1 MDFKPHTKPHLSPEQ
16 DMIPVP
22 SLLLQ
27 PLSSRAN
34 SSTLEATG
42 THPVPTFA
50 ASPMGGISNI
60 MDLDPEDIQREQRK
74 AMYREGN
81 PFKSPSSPAR
91 ARSMS
96 PRRLE
101 LPIRLRYPLD
111 QSLSTT
117 FTNQRV
123 VLPPINGAR
132 CGPGIPSPSAQDGQP
147 RQPPSLPPL
156 AFDPSAWPP
165 PLNLPSRHPAR
176 DFDIEDQVQDTL
188 GDVVH
193 QSSPEPDNTA
203 DQEDDNEVDGSSEPL
218 DEEKEQ
224 NSQDALCEFAMPC
237 RMNPSPDGMHY
248 RKVIS
253 HIFGRN
259 KATTKLFPA
268 YVWVHYCRKH
278 YQRARYR
285 ADQWPF
291 TQCELLLESL
301 RRMEDWDGVESFK
314 LTLRR
319 REQLRVDKSDNAGTK
334 ISGPST
340 TLQTG
345 RKHPT
350 AIISPVPDWLRRQTD
365 TVMSFD
371 DIRALIMQIREYMV
385 KLRNDEKSR
394 GAKGSEA
401 GENGNTK
408 NELRQ
413 QASRVRFPDIEILP
427 FFKRWVVDA
436 ALRQRDSRGN
446 GDQDTE
452 VESDDDNDPE
462 NAEGEDEDDAD
473 AWDDENDAP
482 VGQIGRTGTNSG
494 RSESQRRRSQR
505 NFVRMVSGV
514 NRVSRSGAVKKP
526 NRSKKC

>member
-1 MDFKPHTKPHLSPEQ
+1 
-16 DMIPVP
+16 MIPVP

-27 PLSSRAN
+27 PVSSPAN
-34 SSTLEATG
+34 SSTLEGTG
-42 THPVPTFA
+42 AHPVPTFA
-50 ASPMGGISNI
+50 TPSMGVVSNI
-60 MDLDPEDIQREQRK
+60 MGLDPEEIQREQRK
-74 AMYREGN
+74 VMYREGN
-81 PFKSPSSPAR
+81 PFKSLFPPAR
-91 ARSMS
+91 PRSMS
-96 PRRLE
+96 PRRDE
-101 LPIRLRYPLD
+101 LPIRLRSPLD
-111 QSLSTT
+111 PSLSTT

-132 CGPGIPSPSAQDGQP
+132 CGPGIFSPSAQDEQP

-156 AFDPSAWPP
+156 SLDPFVWSPP
-165 PLNLPSRHPAR
+165 MHLPSRHTAR
-176 DFDIEDQVQDTL
+176 DFGIQDRAQDTPE
-188 GDVVH
+188 DVVH
-193 QSSPEPDNTA
+193 QSSPEPDNTT
-203 DQEDDNEVDGSSEPL
+203 DQEDENEVDGPGEPL

-224 NSQDALCEFAMPC
+224 NSQDPSCEFAMPC

-268 YVWVHYCRKH
+268 HVWVHYCRKH

-301 RRMEDWDGVESFK
+301 RRMEDWDGVENFK

-319 REQLRVDKSDNAGTK
+319 REQLRVDKPDNTEAK
-334 ISGPST
+334 ASGSST

-365 TVMSFD
+365 TIMSFD
-371 DIRALIMQIREYMV
+371 EIRALVMQIREYMV

-401 GENGNTK
+401 GENGNAK
-408 NELRQ
+408 NELHQ

-436 ALRQRDSRGN
+436 ALRQRDSREN
-446 GDQDTE
+446 GDRDAE
-452 VESDDDNDPE
+452 VDSDDDDYPE
-462 NAEGEDEDDAD
+462 NAEDEDEDDAD
-473 AWDDENDAP
+473 ADDADNDTL
-482 VGQIGRTGTNSG
+482 VGEIGRNGTNSG

-514 NRVSRSGAVKKP
+514 TRVSPSGAIKKP
-526 NRSKKC
+526 NHSKKS